1 MRTVERMAEDEQDR
15 TTGTAAPRTR
25 PATVPLDRI
34 DAVVFDMDGVVT
46 DTAVV
51 HAAAWKRLFDQY
63 LEERARRTD
72 QPQEPFDPV
81 ADYRRY
87 VDGKPRYDGVRSFL
101 QSRGLTLPEGD
112 PSGPLDRETVSGL
125 GNRKDQYFLEELN
138 RGGARAFPSTVELVR
153 ELNKAGVRTAV
164 VSASRNMDLVLESA
178 GVAGLFPVRV
188 SGVVADELALP
199 GKPDPAIFLEAARRL
214 GTDPARTAIVED
226 SLAGVEAGRRGGL
239 GLVVG
244 IDRTGQ
250 GRALIE
256 AGADVVVSDLA
267 ELRLE
272 GAGDRERAIR
282 DLPDALAHREEIA
295 ERTRGR
301 RVAVFLDYDGTLTP
315 IVDDPADALLPPATR
330 EALERLAASRP
341 VAVISGRDL
350 DDVRAMVGLPGIWY
364 AGSHGFDIAGPS
376 GERHQ
381 KAADLLPALDAAE
394 AQLHDGVAS
403 VQGARVERKRFAI
416 AVHYRQVDESRVPEI
431 EEVVDRTAAVHPELR
446 KTGGKKV
453 FELRPAI
460 PWDKGRALGFLLE
473 TLGLDGPDVLPI
485 YIGDDETDEDAF
497 RAVGDRGLA
506 FVVRGEDD
514 DRPTVARY
522 SLADTADVA
531 ALLATLAET
540 AEGAA
545 WTPGP

>member
-1 MRTVERMAEDEQDR
+1 M
-15 TTGTAAPRTR
+15 
-25 PATVPLDRI
+25 
-34 DAVVFDMDGVVT
+34 FDMDGVVT

-51 HAAAWKRLFDQY
+51 HAAAWKRMFDQY
-63 LEERARRTD
+63 LEERARRTG
-72 QPQEPFDPV
+72 QPQGPFDPDS
-81 ADYRRY
+81 DYRRY

-101 QSRGLTLPEGD
+101 ASRRITLPEGD
-112 PSGPLDRETVSGL
+112 PSDPPDRESVCGL

-153 ELNKAGVRTAV
+153 ELTRAGVRTAV

-178 GVAGLFPVRV
+178 GVAGQFPVRV
-188 SGVVADELALP
+188 SGVVADELGLP

-226 SLAGVEAGRRGGL
+226 SLAGVEAGRRGGF

-256 AGADVVVSDLA
+256 GGADVVVSDLA

-272 GAGDRERAIR
+272 GTADRGRDIR
-282 DLPDALAHREEIA
+282 DLPPALAHRQEIA
-295 ERTRGR
+295 EQIKGS

-315 IVDDPADALLPPATR
+315 IVDHPANALLPPATR
-330 EALERLAASRP
+330 EALERLAASHP

-364 AGSHGFDIAGPS
+364 AGSHGFDIAGPN

-381 KAADLLPALDAAE
+381 QAADLLPALDHAE
-394 AQLHDGVAS
+394 AELRDGVAGIP
-403 VQGARVERKRFAI
+403 GARVERKRFAI
-416 AVHYRQVDESRVPEI
+416 AVHYRQLDESLVPEI
-431 EEVVDRTAAVHPELR
+431 EAVVDRTAAVHPELR
-446 KTGGKKV
+446 KAGGKKV
-453 FELRPAI
+453 FEMRPAI
-460 PWDKGRALGFLLE
+460 PWDKGKALGFLLE
-473 TLGLDGPDVLPI
+473 TLGLVGEDVLPI

-497 RAVGDRGLA
+497 RALGERGLA

-514 DRPTVARY
+514 ERPTVAHY
-522 SLADTADVA
+522 SLADTAEVA
-531 ALLATLAET
+531 ALLAALAET
-540 AEGAA
+540 AEGTA